1 VEPEEG
7 NVDNLVCTIEVPS
20 TPSPGSRISEHN
32 HLPSFP
38 VPMGRGRVIEVRRDR
53 EPIVAPIVVGVLGDE
68 HLEAVGI
75 GTVLN
80 VEARHGGDV
89 DC

>member
-1 VEPEEG
+1 
-7 NVDNLVCTIEVPS
+7 
-20 TPSPGSRISEHN
+20 
-32 HLPSFP
+32 
-38 VPMGRGRVIEVRRDR
+38 MGRGRVIEVRRDR